1 MTVAE
6 ESHTDDRIWRTIDQH
21 RARAL
26 QRLDGIAA
34 NALNGQFRVRRR
46 RLSDSEYNLAHM
58 IARDLTALGMVVHDS
73 STSLSTGGVWL
84 TPCPEYRGVI
94 VAWTQHEASAAVL
107 GRRLHCELQLKTNS
121 DLGEALRMLGYTVKV
136 YGSGRAH
143 VVTTPRPIKTAAPP
157 PPR

>member
-84 TPCPEYRGVI
+84 TPCP
-94 VAWTQHEASAAVL
+94 
-107 GRRLHCELQLKTNS
+107 
-121 DLGEALRMLGYTVKV
+121 
-136 YGSGRAH
+136 
-143 VVTTPRPIKTAAPP
+143 
-157 PPR
+157 